1 MTTTTTTT
9 LVAPVTD
16 ATFQDEVLASDR
28 PVLVEFTADW
38 CGPCR
43 QIAPVLAELAAAE
56 ADRLK
61 IVALDVDFNP
71 ATAAAHRVLSAPTLI
86 LFRSGEPV
94 LTLVGARP
102 LRRLRQDL
110 ASELPWIAPR

>member
-1 MTTTTTTT
+1 M
-9 LVAPVTD
+9 
-16 ATFQDEVLASDR
+16 

-56 ADRLK
+56 AGRLK
-61 IVALDVDFNP
+61 VVSLDVDFNP
-71 ATAAAHRVLSAPTLI
+71 ATAAAHRVLSAPTLT
-86 LFRSGEPV
+86 LFRAGEPV

-110 ASELPWIAPR
+110 AAELPWIAPS